1 MKSKNLREDACLS
14 DSQPPFSRTPKNE
27 VAHAAPRY
35 WGLSEVDFIL
45 KTMSNAK
52 VHDDLT

>member
-14 DSQPPFSRTPKNE
+14 RLPASLHSMKY